1 MKEQSGVYYTRRL
14 AVGKG
19 ERMKKSKVK
28 ECIDAFRQT
37 GTRTD
42 VQGWY
47 TGTDKEPEQ
56 VAENRCQREDARAE
70 ELRPV
75 QDADD
80 L

>member
-1 MKEQSGVYYTRRL
+1 
-14 AVGKG
+14 
-19 ERMKKSKVK
+19 MKKSKVK
-28 ECIDAFRQT
+28 ECVDAFRQT
-37 GTRTD
+37 GTKTD

-47 TGTDKEPEQ
+47 TGTDKEKEKAPEM
-56 VAENRCQREDARAE
+56 RRDSRETME

>member
-1 MKEQSGVYYTRRL
+1 
-14 AVGKG
+14 
-19 ERMKKSKVK
+19 MKKSKAKACV
-28 ECIDAFRQT
+28 EAFRQT

-47 TGTDKEPEQ
+47 TGTDKEWEQ
-56 VAENRCQREDARAE
+56 AAENCRQREDARAE

>member
-1 MKEQSGVYYTRRL
+1 
-14 AVGKG
+14 
-19 ERMKKSKVK
+19 MKKSKAKACV
-28 ECIDAFRQT
+28 DAFRQT

-56 VAENRCQREDARAE
+56 AAKNCRERREDRAE